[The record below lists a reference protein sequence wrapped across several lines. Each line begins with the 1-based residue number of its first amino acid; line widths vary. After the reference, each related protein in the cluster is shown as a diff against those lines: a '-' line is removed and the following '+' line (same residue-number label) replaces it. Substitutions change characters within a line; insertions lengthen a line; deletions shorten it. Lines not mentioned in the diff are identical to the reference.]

1 MVLKNVMSKI
11 NFCCFLK
18 IFKHYITQNDTL
30 NTLILRLCYQT
41 RRCVCEL
48 VCVPGLHA
56 LSGANII

>member
-1 MVLKNVMSKI
+1 MSKI